1 MPAGHELERF
11 LRNVVITDDL
21 LILLLF
27 AEEGEWREESLVIVF
42 EAPND
47 LERLFSELKE

>member
-1 MPAGHELERF
+1 MTAGHDLERF
-11 LRNVVITDDL
+11 LWNAVSTDGL
-21 LILLLF
+21 PILLWV
-27 AEEGEWREESLVIVF
+27 AEEGEWREESLMIVF